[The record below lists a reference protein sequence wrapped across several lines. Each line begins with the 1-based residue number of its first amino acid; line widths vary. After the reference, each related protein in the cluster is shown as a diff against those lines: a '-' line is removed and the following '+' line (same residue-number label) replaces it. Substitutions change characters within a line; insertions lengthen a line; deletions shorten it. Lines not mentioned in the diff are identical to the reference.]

1 MNSSLEIYLIKP
13 VYMFQDDVISLT
25 FGKSLVNKMRK
36 NDPQKNGMFSCIFIT
51 KFHKVKKDNHLNS

>member
-13 VYMFQDDVISLT
+13 VDMSQDDVISLT

-36 NDPQKNGMFSCIFIT
+36 NDSQKTRIVWVVCLLQKCIKWNRIAI
-51 KFHKVKKDNHLNS
+51 